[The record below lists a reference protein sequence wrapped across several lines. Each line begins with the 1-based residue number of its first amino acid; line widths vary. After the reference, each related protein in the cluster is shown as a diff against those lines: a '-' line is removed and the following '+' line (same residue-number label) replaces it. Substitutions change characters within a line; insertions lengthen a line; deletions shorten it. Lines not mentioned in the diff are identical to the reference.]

1 MSPLTGATRL
11 LITILLVQ
19 AFGAGQEPQRS
30 ASQPRLLVARQAPGS
45 SSAQQPAR
53 APAPPAQT
61 QKPALP
67 PLADPE
73 LQKREEE
80 LQKKEQSQRILG
92 VIPQFGV
99 TNRRDAPPLSEEQK
113 FRLFVK
119 TAFDPVQF
127 AIVGFQA
134 GLGQAENSFAEYGQG
149 VAGYAKRYGAAF
161 ADQVSSGFF
170 SNFAYPVLLKEDP
183 RYFRLGEGTIRRRV
197 LYSLAQEF
205 VCRTDKGT
213 RRFNFSNILGAFTAG
228 GISNVYYPPPN
239 RGFGLTMSR
248 SGISLLYGSL
258 GGLVDEFW
266 PDIDRKFFHRKKNA
280 GGGTTTQPS
289 PSH

>member
-1 MSPLTGATRL
+1 M
-11 LITILLVQ
+11 
-19 AFGAGQEPQRS
+19 
-30 ASQPRLLVARQAPGS
+30 
-45 SSAQQPAR
+45 
-53 APAPPAQT
+53 
-61 QKPALP
+61 
-67 PLADPE
+67 
-73 LQKREEE
+73 QKREEE

-113 FRLFVK
+113 FRLFVR

-149 VAGYAKRYGAAF
+149 VSGYAKRYGAAF

-183 RYFRLGEGTIRRRV
+183 RYFRLGEGTIQHRV

-266 PDIDRKFFHRKKNA
+266 PDIDQKLFHRKKKSA
-280 GGGTTTQPS
+280 GSGPTTQPS